1 MQTFLPYPSF
11 SQCAKVLDN
20 KRVQKQL
27 LECTQILDILLNK
40 KSHTCVN
47 CKFTTDEP
55 DIDILLKHCKYI
67 TADGVDA
74 TTIHKFQKT
83 PWYNH
88 PAVNMWRGYE
98 VSLIQYSHEILLVC
112 NLGRINTAKL
122 TETLAKQYNQISYH
136 GSISPWWLGND
147 KLHKSHRANLL
158 RKHYD
163 HYKLYFNE
171 DLTIPY
177 WWPTAEEKTLWE
189 KEQRRPLTIL
199 LNETL

>member
-11 SQCAKVLDN
+11 SECAKVLDN

-47 CKFTTDEP
+47 CKITTDEP
-55 DIDILLKHCKYI
+55 DTDLI
-67 TADGVDA
+67 TLCIFTKAGKDTYD
-74 TTIHKFQKT
+74 IHKFQKT

-88 PAVNMWRGYE
+88 PAVKMWRGYE
-98 VSLIQYSHEILLVC
+98 VSLIQYSQEILLVC
-112 NLGRINTAKL
+112 NLRKINTAKL
-122 TETLAKQYNQISYH
+122 TETLAKQYNQIPYS
-136 GSISPWWLGND
+136 GGISPWWLGND

-163 HYKLYFNE
+163 HYKHFFNE
-171 DLTIPY
+171 DLIIPY
-177 WWPTAEEKTLWE
+177 WWPTAEERILWE
-189 KEQRRPLTIL
+189 AEQRKPLTIF
-199 LNETL
+199 LNENIN